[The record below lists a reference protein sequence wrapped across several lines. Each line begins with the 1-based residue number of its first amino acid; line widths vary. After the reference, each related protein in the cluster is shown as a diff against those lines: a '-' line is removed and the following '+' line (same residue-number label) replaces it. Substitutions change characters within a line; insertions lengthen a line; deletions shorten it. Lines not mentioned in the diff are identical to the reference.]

1 MAFMG
6 IVLVAFIFMAIY
18 MVIVYLINSSAC
30 MMLFTRGFSDKAWK
44 AFIPFFNTF
53 NLYYH
58 LGIPYLYIVNVLVGI
73 AAALIG
79 KEWAS
84 VVVMI
89 YSYVVNA
96 FVESMV
102 VKKFNQP
109 MWLIVLGIFFPHI
122 TLFINGVKLGK
133 GNEVVREYGPEL

>member
-58 LGIPYLYIVNVLVGI
+58 FGIPYLYIVNVLVGI

-79 KEWAS
+79 KGDVSELSEELLNIRIFAWDKRDG
-84 VVVMI
+84 I
-89 YSYVVNA
+89 Y
-96 FVESMV
+96 
-102 VKKFNQP
+102 
-109 MWLIVLGIFFPHI
+109 I
-122 TLFINGVKLGK
+122 TI
-133 GNEVVREYGPEL
+133 E